1 MIPRIQARVG
11 QASEPADVAGK
22 WFFEMFLS
30 SLGGGNEPLSM
41 GQFGPWDTEE
51 IAHKEMRR
59 ACKLACETIEEKMS
73 GQKSGKYIDMKTN
86 ETRDWN
92 ERTH

>member
-11 QASEPADVAGK
+11 QATEPKEFEGK
-22 WFFEMFLS
+22 WFFEMFLTT
-30 SLGGGNEPLSM
+30 LGGGEGQPM

-51 IAHKEMRR
+51 IAHEEMRR
-59 ACKLACETIEEKMS
+59 ACKLACEAIEEKMAGS
-73 GQKSGKYIDMKTN
+73 KSGKYIDMKTN
-86 ETRDWN
+86 QMRDWN